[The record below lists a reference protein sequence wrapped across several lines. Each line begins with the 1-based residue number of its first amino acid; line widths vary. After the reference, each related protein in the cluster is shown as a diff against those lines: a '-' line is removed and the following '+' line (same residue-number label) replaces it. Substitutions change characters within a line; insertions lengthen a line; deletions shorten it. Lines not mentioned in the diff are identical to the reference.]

1 MNDNENTPF
10 PNLWVAL
17 FGGNYTSLF
26 DYIEKRVKVNS
37 YCFHLKNLGKD
48 VQAPNQQKEENN
60 NVRGD
65 INEVQRDEM
74 IFSCSLGRTE
84 IIPKTWPGLLLQVIY
99 RRHAER
105 QKNQETNLE
114 VHGEVRNM

>member
-1 MNDNENTPF
+1 
-10 PNLWVAL
+10 
-17 FGGNYTSLF
+17 
-26 DYIEKRVKVNS
+26 
-37 YCFHLKNLGKD
+37 
-48 VQAPNQQKEENN
+48 
-60 NVRGD
+60 
-65 INEVQRDEM
+65 M

-114 VHGEVRNM
+114 VHGEVHNM

>member
-65 INEVQRDEM
+65 INEIEKQMNHSKKCEKK
-74 IFSCSLGRTE
+74 FSSL
-84 IIPKTWPGLLLQVIY
+84 KTLTKLFTP
-99 RRHAER
+99 
-105 QKNQETNLE
+105 
-114 VHGEVRNM
+114 